1 MFAPTP
7 FVRRRRAVPRTT
19 YIVAALATFAA
30 AHLLLAPSDA
40 AAQERQRGARAA
52 STGGL
57 PPIIP
62 LTHFF
67 DNPEITGA
75 QISPDGRWLS
85 YLKPWNGKLNIHI
98 RPADQIRPGDATA
111 AAGERRMT
119 SDTTRPVVGYFW
131 SADGQYLLYVQDK
144 GGNENYHVYKVPVAG
159 SAVAPPATDLTPVAE
174 GVRAIIFAVPRDLPG
189 RVLIGLNQRD
199 RSAFD
204 AYWLDLATGRT
215 ELAAQNPGRL
225 GAVFVDRT
233 QGHRLRAAVGSDE
246 KGGTVIYERDTDT
259 SQWRPV
265 VTYPVTETVRPLRL
279 HRDGRRVYMAS
290 NHGATD
296 LQRLVLLD
304 LETGDETPIES
315 DPKGEVDFGNAL
327 FSERTGELLATVYVA
342 DTVRIYPRTPEVARD
357 LQRVR
362 RLHDGTPNLVSA
374 TRDETKWIVAFD
386 SPTDPGAT
394 YLYDRTSGRGR
405 FLFRPRPWLKPN
417 ELAGMR
423 PVSFKARDGLTI
435 HGYLTTPVGVAARNL
450 PLVLVVHGGPWARD
464 TWGYDAEAQLLAN
477 RGYAVLQI
485 NYRGSTGYGKKFYNA
500 AVKEW
505 AGKMHTDLVDG
516 VQWAIREGI
525 TDASKVAI
533 YGGSYGGYAT
543 LVGLTFTPEVF
554 ACGVDYVGPSS
565 LITLLESFPAYWRP
579 FLEGSFYYHIG
590 NPADSAAREDMRK
603 RSPLFFIERIQDP
616 LLVVQGANDPR
627 VTKREADQ
635 IVTALRDRGV
645 KVQYLLAANEGHGFL
660 NPENRLA
667 LYRAMELFFRDCL
680 GGRAQDAV
688 TPAIEQQI
696 RRLAVN
702 VDTLRVAAEPKMA
715 EPVAVRVGDASI
727 TTSHLRPASHS
738 WRVVLVQGGQER
750 EVGTARSEVTET
762 TVEGA
767 PALQIV
773 QSLSSP
779 MMGNSTDTVVVLR
792 QTVAPV
798 RHRSTNARRTLSLD
812 FERGTV
818 KGTMTPAGGTAQPV
832 SVTGAEPLFD
842 SGALEMV
849 VRSLPLAEGYAATF
863 PVYLHEAGGA
873 VTVTARVTGS
883 ERVTL
888 ADGTVVDS
896 WVVENDVRGQKI
908 RQYIAKDSREVVRT
922 VIVAAPG
929 VELRVVR

>member
-1 MFAPTP
+1 
-7 FVRRRRAVPRTT
+7 
-19 YIVAALATFAA
+19 
-30 AHLLLAPSDA
+30 
-40 AAQERQRGARAA
+40 
-52 STGGL
+52 
-57 PPIIP
+57 
-62 LTHFF
+62 
-67 DNPEITGA
+67 
-75 QISPDGRWLS
+75 
-85 YLKPWNGKLNIHI
+85 
-98 RPADQIRPGDATA
+98 
-111 AAGERRMT
+111 
-119 SDTTRPVVGYFW
+119 
-131 SADGQYLLYVQDK
+131 
-144 GGNENYHVYKVPVAG
+144 
-159 SAVAPPATDLTPVAE
+159 LTPVAE
-174 GVRAIIFAVPRDLPG
+174 GVRAIIFAVPRNLPG
-189 RVLIGLNQRD
+189 RILIGLNQRD
-199 RSAFD
+199 RSVFD

-233 QGHRLRAAVGSDE
+233 HGHRLRAALGSDE
-246 KGGTVIYERDTDT
+246 KGGSVIYARDTDT
-259 SQWRPV
+259 SQWRRV
-265 VTYPVTETVRPLRL
+265 KTYPVTERVNPLRL
-279 HRDGRRVYMAS
+279 HPDGRRLYMGS

-315 DPKGEVDFGNAL
+315 DPKGEVDFGSAV
-327 FSERTGELLATVYVA
+327 FSDRTGELLATVYVA
-342 DTVRIYPRTPEVARD
+342 DTVRIYPRTPDVARD

-362 RLHDGTPNLVSA
+362 RLHDGTPNVTSMTL
-374 TRDETKWIVAFD
+374 DETKWVIAFD
-386 SPTDPGAT
+386 SPTDPGVT

-423 PVSFKARDGLTI
+423 PVSFKARDGLTV
-435 HGYLTTPVGVAARNL
+435 HGYLTTPVGVPARNL

-464 TWGYDAEAQLLAN
+464 TWGYDPEAQLLAN

-505 AGKMHTDLVDG
+505 GGKMHTDLVDG
-516 VQWAIREGI
+516 VQWAVREGI
-525 TDASKVAI
+525 ADASKVAI

-565 LITLLESFPAYWRP
+565 LITLIESFPAYWRP

-603 RSPLFFIERIQDP
+603 RSPLFFVERIQDP

-680 GGRAQDAV
+680 GGRAQETV
-688 TPAIEQQI
+688 TPAVEQQI
-696 RRLAVN
+696 RRLTVN
-702 VDTLRVAAEPKMA
+702 VDTLRVAAEPKAA
-715 EPVAVRVGDASI
+715 EPVAVKIGDAALN
-727 TTSHLRPASHS
+727 TSRLGPTSRS
-738 WRVVLVQGGQER
+738 WRLVLVQGGQER
-750 EVGTARSEVTET
+750 EVGTSRSEVTET
-762 TVEGA
+762 TVNGA

-779 MMGNSTDTVVVLR
+779 MLGTSSDTIVVLR
-792 QTVAPV
+792 QTLAPV
-798 RHRSTNARRTLSLD
+798 RRRSINARRTMSLD
-812 FERGTV
+812 FDRATV
-818 KGTMTPAGGTAQPV
+818 KGTVTPAGGAAQPV
-832 SVTGAEPLFD
+832 SVTAAEPLFD
-842 SGALEMV
+842 SGAIDLV
-849 VRSLPLAEGYAATF
+849 VRSLPLAEGYAAVF
-863 PVYLHEAGGA
+863 PAYLHEAGGS
-873 VTVTARVTGS
+873 VNVTARVTGS

-888 ADGTVVDS
+888 ADGTAVDA
-896 WVVENDVRGQKI
+896 WVVEADVRGQKV
-908 RQYIAKDSREVVRT
+908 RQSVAKESGETVRT
-922 VIVAAPG
+922 VVVAGPG
-929 VELRVVR
+929 VELRAVR